1 MPRSRPG
8 SGRLLGLR
16 LSLRNPAFLLRLS
29 LGLIFWPL
37 RAACG
42 ETAVVER
49 WIVSMG
55 TVLELR
61 VGALDRPA
69 ALAAS
74 EEALREI
81 ERVERLLDLEE
92 GRASGS
98 VEPGAPAG
106 VRRSGSGDRRLAGRG
121 RSLVP
126 PHGGRLRPYRSA
138 ARANLGSA
146 RRGPDSERGRT
157 AARPRGHRLAAILV
171 RPGTRCGASGFRE
184 RASTRAP
191 GERAMR
197 SMPPR
202 AR

>member
-8 SGRLLGLR
+8 SGHFLRLR

-49 WIVSMG
+49 RIVSMG

-61 VGALDRPA
+61 VEALDRPA
-69 ALAAS
+69 A
-74 EEALREI
+74 
-81 ERVERLLDLEE
+81 
-92 GRASGS
+92 
-98 VEPGAPAG
+98 PAG
-106 VRRSGSGDRRLAGRG
+106 VRGSGSGDRRLAGRG

-146 RRGPDSERGRT
+146 RRGPDS
-157 AARPRGHRLAAILV
+157 
-171 RPGTRCGASGFRE
+171 
-184 RASTRAP
+184 
-191 GERAMR
+191 
-197 SMPPR
+197 
-202 AR
+202 